1 MRKAAV
7 KPWLKRSLI
16 GVGLVLLFFVFGWVP
31 YYLAGISTRKRF
43 PYQDK
48 ENMDKTPASFELASE
63 DVAFKAGDGIEL
75 KGWWVPADDPRGT
88 AVLVH
93 GLNRSRI
100 EMVRKTPFLHAHG
113 WNALLFD
120 LRRHGESGGVATTF
134 GYREKDDVR
143 AAIAFARSRSNAPVV
158 VWGVSLGAASAVLAA
173 AADPT
178 VAGIVCDST
187 YRSLRDTVYHHFGLF
202 RNFRWWLAIVPSWP
216 VVDEIL
222 FWMGRR
228 GDFDPDGVD
237 IRAAASRLQGRPAL
251 FVANSEDR
259 RMPKEIAFE
268 LQQAAGEKAQVL
280 IVPGK
285 SHGGAWRDGTAAYE
299 AAVTAVLDAAAASA
313 PATRVAAR

>member
-1 MRKAAV
+1 V
-7 KPWLKRSLI
+7 KPWLKRSLL
-16 GVGLVLLFFVFGWVP
+16 GLGIVLLLFVFGWVP
-31 YYLAGISTRKRF
+31 YYLAGIGTTRRF
-43 PYQDK
+43 QFRDE
-48 ENMDKTPASFELASE
+48 ENLNKTPASFELASE
-63 DVAFKAGDGIEL
+63 DVAFKAADGVEL
-75 KGWWVPADDPRGT
+75 KGWWVPVDDPKGT

-120 LRRHGESGGVATTF
+120 LRHHGASGGETTTF

-143 AAIAFARSRSNAPVV
+143 AAIGYARSRSTAPVV
-158 VWGVSLGAASAVLAA
+158 AWGVSLGAASAMLATA
-173 AADPT
+173 EDPT
-178 VAGIVCDST
+178 VAGVVCDST
-187 YRSLRDTVYHHFGLF
+187 YRSLRDTVHHHLGLF
-202 RNFRWWLAIVPSWP
+202 RSFRWWLAIVPSWP
-216 VVDEIL
+216 VADEIV
-222 FWMGRR
+222 FWMGHR

-237 IRAAASRLQGRPAL
+237 IRSAAARIHGRPAL